1 MNNIHEISN
10 LINSVFTLDEINQI
24 NAINAYKNDD
34 KRYIELRKLFF
45 TNVDIYN
52 KVRVLAD
59 PAYIAY
65 KIYIL
70 AKGHEF

>member
-10 LINSVFTLDEINQI
+10 LIYSIFTLDEIKQI
-24 NAINAYKNDD
+24 NAINDYQDD
-34 KRYIELRKLFF
+34 DNRYLELRKLFF

-59 PAYIAY
+59 PAFIAY